1 LEETLVF
8 DNGQV
13 RLALALRRRTIE
25 PGLFAAIVIVWG
37 GLALFTIYPALRV
50 LFYPGTADYRA
61 IFSDPRYGRSLLH
74 SLAMMGLSTAS
85 ATLLGLLFAVAT
97 TRSDLPLRRF
107 FSFVSFLP
115 LFSPPFIVA
124 FGYIMLF
131 GKNGLVTH
139 GLFGLRASILGW
151 RGLWLAQT
159 LSFFPVATVAIRNVI
174 ATIPSSLSRAARN
187 LGASRLNT
195 FATITLPLASGGI
208 FSAALLVAILVLA
221 DFGNPILIAGDY
233 SVLATEAWQ
242 RVQGWADVGGAS
254 VLSLVVML
262 PSLLLFIAQ
271 RSWAKDRGFTTVG
284 GKASSMESEST
295 SRPAK
300 LFFVLACSI
309 VSLLILM
316 IYLALAA
323 GSLVEGWGFDWRPT
337 LRWFA
342 ELGPRWADLGR
353 SLCYSAAAAAGSA
366 LFGIVAAYLVHSK
379 RMPLR
384 AAADLAAMLPAA
396 LPGIFIGIGYS
407 IAFNRP
413 PLDLYGT
420 PLIVILALGTWNLS
434 TSYQTGIESLKQI
447 APSLGEAAANL
458 GARPLL
464 VFRQIYLP
472 LLRGPFASATVVGF
486 IRSIT
491 TLSVIVFI
499 STSSNSV
506 ATFSI
511 MNFVNDGM
519 YGKASALSVS
529 LLVLAF
535 AAVGL
540 GGFAFDRGVRS
551 TQ

>member
-1 LEETLVF
+1 M
-8 DNGQV
+8 
-13 RLALALRRRTIE
+13 E
-25 PGLFAAIVIVWG
+25 PGLLAAIIAVWG
-37 GLALFTIYPALRV
+37 GLALFTLYPALRV
-50 LFYPGTADYRA
+50 LLYPGAADYRA
-61 IFSDPRYGRSLLH
+61 ILSDPRYGKAFAH

-97 TRSDLPLRRF
+97 TRADLPLRRL
-107 FSFVSFLP
+107 FSFVSLLP

-139 GLFGLRASILGW
+139 GVFGLRVSILGW
-151 RGLWLAQT
+151 QGLWLAQT
-159 LSFFPVATVAIRNVI
+159 LSFFPVAAVAIRNVI
-174 ATIPSSLSRAARN
+174 VTIPSSLSRAARN
-187 LGASRLNT
+187 LGASRLRT
-195 FATITLPLASGGI
+195 FATVTLPLASGGI
-208 FSAALLVAILVLA
+208 LSAALLVAILVLA
-221 DFGNPILIAGDY
+221 DFGNPVLIAGDY

-242 RVQGWADVGGAS
+242 RVQGWADVGGAA

-262 PSLLLFIAQ
+262 PSLALFIAQ
-271 RSWAKDRGFTTVG
+271 RAWAKGKLFATVG
-284 GKASSMESEST
+284 GKASSMESEPT
-295 SRPAK
+295 SRPAR
-300 LFFVLACSI
+300 LFLLASCSI
-309 VSLLILM
+309 VSLVIIM
-316 IYLALAA
+316 VYLALAA
-323 GSLVEGWGFDWRPT
+323 GSLVEGWGFDWRLT

-353 SLCYSAAAAAGSA
+353 SLCYSAIAAAGSA
-366 LFGIVAAYLVHSK
+366 LFGVVAAYLVHSK
-379 RMPLR
+379 AMPL
-384 AAADLAAMLPAA
+384 AGAADLIAMLPAA

-447 APSLGEAAANL
+447 SPSLGEAAANL
-458 GARPLL
+458 GARPLK
-464 VFRQIYLP
+464 VFYQIYLP
-472 LLRGPFASATVVGF
+472 LLRGPFASGTAVGF

-519 YGKASALSVS
+519 FGKASALSVS

-540 GGFAFDRGVRS
+540 GGLSLDRGVRS
-551 TQ
+551 SQ